1 MIVTTSVA
9 DQLRIQIAYLDQEIN
24 EKRRE
29 RQEEI
34 DNLEMQRAELLNQLE
49 LELLDQLED
58 ERLDR
63 LEDKED

>member
-49 LELLDQLED
+49 LLDQLED